1 MAEWSVS
8 TSESGETVY
17 LELDGETIELT
28 PEEAQA
34 LGEDFLSG
42 ASGSPG
48 AWRGGSW

>member
-8 TSESGETVY
+8 VSESGEMVY
-17 LELDGETIELT
+17 LELEGETIELT
-28 PEEAQA
+28 PEEARQ

-42 ASGSPG
+42 ESGSTG